1 MSASI
6 RFLGFAVLA
15 WAGVRAASLGLLP
28 GTQSLAPTAAAATIP
43 APGAAVGR
51 SEAASLG
58 PMASPAGPPPAYP
71 PNAAYGPYG
80 PYGPYAGFP
89 GFAPYPGH
97 APQPYARPVAIPF
110 YYPVP
115 AVQPRAAAAR
125 TGSAWDDIGPPIHQS
140 NRGWDVVDATADTR
154 LAGIGGDPMLRP
166 PQSSPIPG
174 PAGAPTAARFDRMQ
188 LSAWALLRGSWGP
201 GALATGGTLGGSQVG
216 ARLTYHFSPSLAASL
231 RSSSSVGGVRYAEVA
246 AGVRWKPLANVPV
259 ALNLERRQALNRW
272 GGRNAFALFAEGG
285 LYQTPIFDLA
295 NLDLYAQG
303 GVVGLKSRDLF
314 FDAGAT
320 FTRPLW
326 KRFSAGVGVWG
337 GMQPGLYRVDAGPR
351 LSYDVGRGIRV
362 HADYRQRLAGEAMP
376 SSGPALTI
384 AGDF

>member
-6 RFLGFAVLA
+6 RFLGVAVLA
-15 WAGVRAASLGLLP
+15 WAGVRAASLGLVP
-28 GTQSLAPTAAAATIP
+28 GLDGMAPIARAATTAGAQQRPAAAPAQSMP
-43 APGAAVGR
+43 APGASSLPG
-51 SEAASLG
+51 AAYA
-58 PMASPAGPPPAYP
+58 PYPPQPGYAAYP
-71 PNAAYGPYG
+71 PYPPY
-80 PYGPYAGFP
+80 PPYA
-89 GFAPYPGH
+89 Y
-97 APQPYARPVAIPF
+97 PQPVAVPYYYALPASLPPTRMRRGRP
-110 YYPVP
+110 
-115 AVQPRAAAAR
+115 
-125 TGSAWDDIGPPIHQS
+125 SAWDEVGPTPAPLLE
-140 NRGWDVVDATADTR
+140 GWGLADPRADERYAAATVEPVPGPVA
-154 LAGIGGDPMLRP
+154 APAA
-166 PQSSPIPG
+166 PG
-174 PAGAPTAARFDRMQ
+174 PAGAPLAKKFDRLQ

-216 ARLTYHFSPSLAASL
+216 GRLTYHFTPSLAASL

-246 AGVRWKPLANVPV
+246 GGVRWKPLASVPV
-259 ALNLERRQALNRW
+259 ALNFERRQALNRW

-285 LYQTPIFDLA
+285 LYQTPVLGLA

-303 GVVGLKSRDLF
+303 GVVGMKSRDLF
-314 FDAGAT
+314 FDGAAT

>member
-28 GTQSLAPTAAAATIP
+28 GTASLAPTAEAATRPAAAE
-43 APGAAVGR
+43 ALVVPGVSA
-51 SEAASLG
+51 
-58 PMASPAGPPPAYP
+58 PMAPPMQQAGVYP
-71 PNAAYGPYG
+71 PYGAYGAYGPYG
-80 PYGPYAGFP
+80 PYPPSGAYP
-89 GFAPYPGH
+89 PYPLYPP
-97 APQPYARPVAIPF
+97 AAAYARPVAIPV

-115 AVQPRAAAAR
+115 AGMPLADARRAR
-125 TGSAWDDIGPPIHQS
+125 S
-140 NRGWDVVDATADTR
+140 GWDEVDPTPRPLYDGWGLAAPPDETR
-154 LAGIGGDPMLRP
+154 FAASGIETPRDYPAR
-166 PQSSPIPG
+166 SAAPG
-174 PAGAPTAARFDRMQ
+174 PAGAPLARKFDRLQ

-216 ARLTYHFSPSLAASL
+216 GRLTYHFSPTLAASL

-246 AGVRWKPLANVPV
+246 AGVRWKPLASVPI

-285 LYQTPIFDLA
+285 LYQTPVFGLA

-320 FTRPLW
+320 FTRPVW
-326 KRFSAGVGVWG
+326 KRFSAGIGVWG

-376 SSGPALTI
+376 TSGPALTI

>member
-15 WAGVRAASLGLLP
+15 WAGVRAASLGLVP
-28 GTQSLAPTAAAATIP
+28 GTQNLSQRAEAATRT
-43 APGAAVGR
+43 APPQAALVEPGT
-51 SEAASLG
+51 SL
-58 PMASPAGPPPAYP
+58 PMASAPQPAGVYP
-71 PNAAYGPYG
+71 PYEPYG
-80 PYGPYAGFP
+80 PYPTAP
-89 GFAPYPGH
+89 PYPPYG
-97 APQPYARPVAIPF
+97 AYPPYPPLAAYARPVAIPV

-115 AVQPRAAAAR
+115 AGGPRAAPAR
-125 TGSAWDDIGPPIHQS
+125 SAPSGWDDIGPTP
-140 NRGWDVVDATADTR
+140 RPLDEGWGLAEAPDETR
-154 LAGIGGDPMLRP
+154 FAASGIETRREVSASAPV
-166 PQSSPIPG
+166 PG
-174 PAGAPTAARFDRMQ
+174 PAGAPVAGKFDRMQ

-216 ARLTYHFSPSLAASL
+216 ARLTYHVTPALAASL

-246 AGVRWKPLANVPV
+246 AGVRWKPLASVPL

-285 LYQTPIFDLA
+285 LYQTPIFGLA

-314 FDAGAT
+314 FDGGAT
-320 FTRPLW
+320 FTRPVW
-326 KRFSAGVGVWG
+326 RKFTAGLGIWG

-376 SSGPALTI
+376 ASGPALTI

>member
-1 MSASI
+1 MSASL

-15 WAGVRAASLGLLP
+15 WAGVRAASLGLIP
-28 GTQSLAPTAAAATIP
+28 GTRDFAPPAEAATPPI
-43 APGAAVGR
+43 AAVAR
-51 SEAASLG
+51 SEL
-58 PMASPAGPPPAYP
+58 PPPPPAMP
-71 PNAAYGPYG
+71 PSPAAGPYAAYGGYG
-80 PYGPYAGFP
+80 GYGDYG
-89 GFAPYPGH
+89 GYPGYPGYSPH
-97 APQPYARPVAIPF
+97 PQPIAVPY

-115 AVQPRAAAAR
+115 AALPRGTGSGSRARHSGWDEIMPTPRPLFDGWGLAEPQPDSKFAAAGIETRPMPTAP
-125 TGSAWDDIGPPIHQS
+125 S
-140 NRGWDVVDATADTR
+140 VV
-154 LAGIGGDPMLRP
+154 
-166 PQSSPIPG
+166 PG
-174 PAGAPTAARFDRMQ
+174 PAGAPVAKRFDRLQ

-216 ARLTYHFSPSLAASL
+216 GRLTYSFSPALAGSL

-246 AGVRWKPLANVPV
+246 AGVRWKPLAEIPV
-259 ALNLERRQALNRW
+259 ALNLERRFALNRW

-285 LYQTPIFDLA
+285 LYQTPVLGIG

-320 FTRPLW
+320 FTRPVW
-326 KRFSAGVGVWG
+326 RRFSAGLGVWG

-351 LSYDVGRGIRV
+351 LSYDVGRGIRL

-376 SSGPALTI
+376 ASGPALTI